1 MMTNIRSTGIFALAT
16 LLTATTAFA
25 QAPAAPSP
33 EATSVTSFEVAS
45 IRPSPPGDP
54 SNPLSIIPLATPR
67 PGGRF
72 TATNVP
78 LWSLIAT
85 AWELP
90 DFRIVGGNKELLNTK
105 YHVTAK
111 SSGGATLGLKQTLPL
126 LKTLIVER
134 FQLKFHVEP
143 REMSHYDL
151 VLARS
156 DGRLG
161 PELKPSKSDC
171 SNEDELNAQR
181 GDALAKG
188 DLAAL
193 VPKPGEF
200 LACTFA
206 PNLAGGPTNLSLHG
220 DGQEI
225 KTLADVLSQ
234 FTGKYVRDKTGLTG
248 RYDFDMKPQPARRRA
263 RLSVRSPNGHF
274 DFSASALDVYPAASQ
289 GFHFSIA
296 LTLPSQPPSAGFT
309 NVPLASLAHPSPPP
323 GRPSLIGQYET
334 VTVAPGSKVA
344 PVMPLVS
351 SDGGAEPS
359 KLQSVSLPSA
369 FLTFR

>member
-1 MMTNIRSTGIFALAT
+1 MTINIRSTFGAALIA
-16 LLTATTAFA
+16 LLTAATASA
-25 QAPAAPSP
+25 QAPSPATTSAA
-33 EATSVTSFEVAS
+33 TFEVAS
-45 IRPSPPGDP
+45 VKPSPPGDP
-54 SNPLSIIPLATPR
+54 ANPLSMIPMVSPR

-78 LWSLIAT
+78 LWFLIAT

-126 LKTLIVER
+126 LKNLIIER

-200 LACTFA
+200 LSCTFA

-220 DGQEI
+220 DGQEL

-248 RYDFDMKPQPARRRA
+248 RYDFDMKLDLQ
-263 RLSVRSPNGHF
+263 
-274 DFSASALDVYPAASQ
+274 ALMGLVQ
-289 GFHFSIA
+289 KLGV
-296 LTLPSQPPSAGFT
+296 
-309 NVPLASLAHPSPPP
+309 NVPTGALPPTDGSSVMTALNEQLGLKLESTRGP
-323 GRPSLIGQYET
+323 VDVLVIDSVE
-334 VTVAPGSKVA
+334 APA
-344 PVMPLVS
+344 P
-351 SDGGAEPS
+351 D
-359 KLQSVSLPSA
+359 
-369 FLTFR
+369 